1 MDSARLTL
9 DASTE
14 HDAPRSHLGVRNES
28 VTHGSRN
35 GGTTFGI
42 RNGTGGHRV
51 RNMHAQVMGNG
62 NGAGTIALPRPGTLD
77 LTPADERYERE
88 HGLLAR
94 GIKRTFDIVGA
105 VLLVAI
111 LAPALLMI
119 AFLIKADSPG
129 PILFRQRRIGQDGR
143 AFSMFKF
150 RTMVDGADAH
160 KPALLHLNQ
169 AAEGLFKIDGD
180 PRVTRVGAW
189 LRATSLDELPQLLH
203 VITGKMSLVGPRPL
217 VPEEDARITG
227 SQRRRLQMRPG
238 MTGVWQVG
246 GASAVPIREM
256 VKLDTGYVDDW
267 SLWTDVRVLA
277 ETAGHVVL
285 RKGL

>member
-1 MDSARLTL
+1 MDSARLNSEAL
-9 DASTE
+9 AE
-14 HDAPRSHLGVRNES
+14 HDAPRSHRSVRNGS
-28 VTHGSRN
+28 VTHGS
-35 GGTTFGI
+35 TTRGI
-42 RNGTGGHRV
+42 RNGSATHRV
-51 RNMHAQVMGNG
+51 RNSHAQVMSNG

-77 LTPADERYERE
+77 LTPTDEQYERE

-105 VLLVAI
+105 ALMIAI
-111 LAPALLMI
+111 LAPAWLMM
-119 AFLIKADSPG
+119 AVLIKADSPG

-150 RTMVDGADAH
+150 RTMVDGADAQ
-160 KPALLHLNQ
+160 KATLLHLNE

-180 PRVTRVGAW
+180 PRVTRVGHW

-217 VPEEDARITG
+217 VPEEDARIIG

-246 GASAVPIREM
+246 GASSIPIRDM
-256 VKLDTGYVDDW
+256 VKLDTSYVDDW
-267 SLWTDVRVLA
+267 SLWTDVRLIA

>member
-1 MDSARLTL
+1 MDAARLNSEAL
-9 DASTE
+9 AE
-14 HDAPRSHLGVRNES
+14 HDAPRSHMAV
-28 VTHGSRN
+28 
-35 GGTTFGI
+35 
-42 RNGTGGHRV
+42 RNGTTNHRI
-51 RNMHAQVMGNG
+51 RRTHSGMMSNG
-62 NGAGTIALPRPGTLD
+62 SSAGTIALPRPGTLD
-77 LTPADERYERE
+77 LTPADKRYERE

-105 VLLVAI
+105 ALMIAI
-111 LAPALLMI
+111 LAPAWLMM
-119 AFLIKADSPG
+119 AVLIKADSPG

-150 RTMVDGADAH
+150 RTMVDGADAQ
-160 KPALLHLNQ
+160 KAALLHLNE

-180 PRVTRVGAW
+180 PRVTRVGHW

-217 VPEEDARITG
+217 VPEEDARIIG

-246 GASAVPIREM
+246 GASSIPIRDM
-256 VKLDTGYVDDW
+256 VKLDTSYVDDW
-267 SLWTDVRVLA
+267 SLWTDVRLIA